1 VATAIIMVA
10 GGRLD
15 DDVALAFGGGGRQKK
30 MTPIQSAP
38 KPSVEVVFIPT

>member
-15 DDVALAFGGGGRQKK
+15 DDVALAAAGGRKK
-30 MTPIQSAP
+30 
-38 KPSVEVVFIPT
+38 